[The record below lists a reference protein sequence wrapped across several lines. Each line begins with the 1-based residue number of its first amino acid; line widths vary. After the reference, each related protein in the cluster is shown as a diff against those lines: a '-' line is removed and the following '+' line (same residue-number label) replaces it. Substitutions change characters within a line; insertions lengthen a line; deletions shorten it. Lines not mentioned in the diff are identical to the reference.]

1 MNIVVF
7 NTDNDE
13 IVKENLICHFSRLVH
28 TIDGSEIRLYKVV
41 ERFYFHPESDKGL
54 LIPRLETVFLEM
66 FPVNSIESA
75 KAQLLLAAN
84 NNCL

>member
-7 NTDNDE
+7 NTDDDE
-13 IVKENLICHFSRLVH
+13 IVRKNLICHFSKLVH
-28 TIDGSEIRLYKVV
+28 TMDGTEIRLYKVV
-41 ERFYFHPESDKGL
+41 ARFYYHPESDKAF
-54 LIPRLETVFLEM
+54 LIPRLETVSVET
-66 FPVNSIESA
+66 FPINSIESA